1 MPLTLRDAE
10 KAVQAAQASA
20 IKMGVN
26 VSICVVDARGDLV
39 AAARMD
45 KARYFTADVAR
56 GKAMVSAMFGQLSG
70 AMAERGGS
78 PIMQNL
84 NQMNQ
89 GKMFFAQG
97 AVPIAKDG
105 EVVGA
110 VGVSGAT
117 SQQDED
123 VAKASV
129 AAL

>member
-10 KAVQAAQASA
+10 KAVQAAQAA
-20 IKMGVN
+20 AVKMGVN
-26 VSICVVDARGDLV
+26 VSICVVDPHGDLV

-45 KARYFTADVAR
+45 KARFFTADVAR

-70 AMAERGGS
+70 AMAERAGS

-89 GKMFFAQG
+89 GKLFFAQG

-105 EVVGA
+105 EVLGS

-123 VAKASV
+123 VAKAGV
-129 AAL
+129 AAI

>member
-20 IKMGVN
+20 TKMGVN

-123 VAKASV
+123 VAKAGV